1 MTLPIGQPLRVAFGE
16 AVADLGKENERIV
29 VLDGDLGSS
38 TRADI
43 FEEAHPDR
51 FYQMG
56 IAEQNML
63 GVAAGM
69 ATLGL
74 IPFVST
80 FACFAVA
87 RALDSVRVLIAQPEL
102 NVKITGG
109 YAGLLAGMTGKTHL
123 IFDDVAIMRSMGH
136 MVVIAPAD
144 EVEARQAIRVMAE
157 HEGPMYVRLTRP
169 ATPILFEDDYRFEL
183 GKTTVVR
190 EGSDLTVFSTGVQT
204 TRVFEA
210 AEVLAEEGIDI
221 HLVHVPTIKPLD
233 VAGVVSAA
241 EKTGLAVT
249 AEEHTIVGGLGGA
262 VAETLSEHYPVRM
275 KRLGLPDSFG
285 ESGPN
290 DQLLEKYGLSVEMTA
305 RGIRQFVRGSSAG
318 DRTSDSGQER

>member
-1 MTLPIGQPLRVAFGE
+1 
-16 AVADLGKENERIV
+16 
-29 VLDGDLGSS
+29 
-38 TRADI
+38 
-43 FEEAHPDR
+43 
-51 FYQMG
+51 
-56 IAEQNML
+56 
-63 GVAAGM
+63 
-69 ATLGL
+69 
-74 IPFVST
+74 
-80 FACFAVA
+80 
-87 RALDSVRVLIAQPEL
+87 
-102 NVKITGG
+102 
-109 YAGLLAGMTGKTHL
+109 MTGKTHL
-123 IFDDVAIMRSMGH
+123 MFDDMAIMRAMGH

-190 EGSDLTVFSTGVQT
+190 EGSDLSVFSTGVQT

-233 VAGVVSAA
+233 VAGIVSAA

-249 AEEHTIVGGLGGA
+249 VEEHTIVGGLGGA

-305 RGIRQFVRGSSAG
+305 WGIRQFVRGVVG
-318 DRTSDSGQER
+318 R

>member
-16 AVADLGKENERIV
+16 AVADLGREDERIV

-63 GVAAGM
+63 GAAAGM

-123 IFDDVAIMRSMGH
+123 MFDDVAIMRAMGH

-233 VAGVVSAA
+233 VAGIVSAA

-290 DQLLEKYGLSVEMTA
+290 DQLLQKYGLSVEMTA

-318 DRTSDSGQER
+318 DRISDSEQER